1 MRVVVD
7 CNVLISAA
15 LSKNGTS
22 AKAIKEA
29 EEFHQ
34 MILSESTLR
43 EFSDTLL
50 KTKFDKYFR
59 PIDIRFA
66 IISRYSNKCE
76 VIAPFHRV
84 TICRDPN
91 DDMYLELALSGNADC
106 IITGDPDLWA
116 LHPFKKIP
124 IISPKEFLDHYS

>member
-22 AKAIKEA
+22 AKAIKVA
-29 EEFHQ
+29 EDFHQ
-34 MILSESTLR
+34 MILSAKTLR

-59 PIDIRFA
+59 PIDVRFA
-66 IISRYSNKCE
+66 IISRYFNRCE
-76 VIAPFHRV
+76 LITPFHS
-84 TICRDPN
+84 IKACRDPK
-91 DDMYLELALSGNADC
+91 DDMYLELALSGKANC
-106 IITGDPDLWA
+106 IITGDPDLWE
-116 LHPFKKIP
+116 LNPFETIP
-124 IISPKEFLDHYS
+124 IISPKDFLDQF